1 MKFRVNAVEYQMHIE
16 RENSYEYFEKSFW
29 NFGGSGHLHKPDS
42 LRRHAGGNEQQH
54 KHHYK

>member
-29 NFGGSGHLHKPDS
+29 DFGGSGYLHKS
-42 LRRHAGGNEQQH
+42 FCLQQHIGGNEQQH
-54 KHHYK
+54 KHHCK